1 MKLLLAAVLFLLGCL
16 LAGCSAKDPVT
27 QTPVYHT
34 GTPTNRSSTNSWE
47 LNSEPANTQPGR
59 YHGKPAPLRPI
70 PSQRG
75 FELNDPV
82 ARAVLAALSAAGQL
96 PTEYLSVRAKHGAVI
111 LAGSVATA
119 AQKSRAEAVARAVPG
134 VTSLDS
140 TRLLVSQGK

>member
-1 MKLLLAAVLFLLGCL
+1 MKLILAAFLCL
-16 LAGCSAKDPVT
+16 LTGCSAKDPVT

-47 LNSEPANTQPGR
+47 LNGEPANTQPGL
-59 YHGKPAPLRPI
+59 YHGKPAPLRQI

-82 ARAVLAALSAAGQL
+82 ARAVLAALAADGQI
-96 PTEYLSVRAKHGAVI
+96 PTDYLSVRAKHGAVL

-119 AQKSRAEAVARAVPG
+119 AQKARAETVAHTAPG

-140 TRLLVSQGK
+140 TRLMVSTGK

>member
-1 MKLLLAAVLFLLGCL
+1 MKLILAALLFLAGCL
-16 LAGCSAKDPVT
+16 LTGCSAKDPVT

-47 LNSEPANTQPGR
+47 LNGEPANTQPGL

-82 ARAVLAALSAAGQL
+82 ARAVLAALAADGQI
-96 PTEYLSVRAKHGAVI
+96 PTDYLSARAKHGAVI
-111 LAGSVATA
+111 LAGSLATS
-119 AQKSRAEAVARAVPG
+119 AQKARAEAVARAVPG

-140 TRLLVSQGK
+140 THLLVSTGT

>member
-1 MKLLLAAVLFLLGCL
+1 MKLILAALLCL
-16 LAGCSAKDPVT
+16 LTGCSAKDPVT

-34 GTPTNRSSTNSWE
+34 GTPTNRSSVNSWE
-47 LNSEPANTQPGR
+47 LNGEPANTQPGL

-70 PSQRG
+70 LSQRG

-82 ARAVLAALSAAGQL
+82 ARAVLAALTADGQI
-96 PTEYLSVRAKHGAVI
+96 PTDYLSARAKHGAVI

-119 AQKSRAEAVARAVPG
+119 AQKARAEAAARAVPG

-140 TRLLVSQGK
+140 TRLMVSTGT